1 MQKAD
6 DTTQMNF
13 WDHLDV
19 LRGTL
24 FRSVLSVCICSCFG
38 LIFKDILFEDIILAP
53 TRPGFCVY
61 RMLGWDF
68 DMSLINVEVSAQFFV
83 HIKTAFMVGLVLAFP
98 YIIWEIWKFVAPAL
112 YATEKKA
119 LRLAFVLA
127 SALFYVGVLM
137 GYYVVL
143 PVCLNFFMNYTVSDI
158 VSNAITLNS
167 YISMFITMVLM
178 IGLVF
183 EFPTIVLA
191 LSRLGILERENLR
204 QGRKIAFVVILVIA
218 ALITPADPVSMF
230 VLAAPMYLLY
240 ELSILLCSSQKKL
253 QQ

>member
-1 MQKAD
+1 MMN
-6 DTTQMNF
+6 DTEQMNF

-24 FRSVLSVCICSCFG
+24 FRSVLAVCICSCFG

-61 RMLGWDF
+61 QLLGWDF
-68 DMSLINVEVSAQFFV
+68 AMSLINVEISAQFFV
-83 HIKTAFMVGLVLAFP
+83 HIKTAVLFGLVIAFP

-112 YATEKKA
+112 YAAEKKA
-119 LRLAFVLA
+119 LRLAFSL
-127 SALFYVGVLM
+127 SSLLFYLGALVG
-137 GYYVVL
+137 YFIVL
-143 PVCLNFFMNYTVSDI
+143 PVCLQFFMNYTVSDM
-158 VSNAITLNS
+158 VANTITLNS

-183 EFPTIVLA
+183 EFPTVVLA
-191 LSRLGILERENLR
+191 LSQLGILHKEHLR
-204 QGRKIAFVVILVIA
+204 QGRKIAFVLILIIA
-218 ALITPADPVSMF
+218 AFITPADPVSMF

-240 ELSILLCSSQKKL
+240 ELSIVLCSSQKNP

>member
-143 PVCLNFFMNYTVSDI
+143 PVCLNFFMNYTVSDM
-158 VSNAITLNS
+158 VSNTITLNS